1 MVLSVFGV
9 EMPPFTQHSDAP
21 QHDTENHGQ
30 HSTPTFEDAIGFE
43 PSVED
48 DDSVV
53 KALKYAD
60 AVF

>member
-21 QHDTENHGQ
+21 QPDAENHGQ
-30 HSTPTFEDAIGFE
+30 HNTRLVRDAICFE